1 MKFECAGEMRRGV
14 GWSAETSSFCCWAF
28 EGDRHNF
35 NACGCRLGFSGEEE
49 LGGLGSSGG
58 SGGSGFI

>member
-1 MKFECAGEMRRGV
+1 MRGGV
-14 GWSAETSSFCCWAF
+14 WWPVGTRSFCCWAF

-35 NACGCRLGFSGEEE
+35 DTGSSRLGVSGKEE